1 MAVNAR
7 LVDPEILSGARVRY
21 LDGAND

>member
-7 LVDPEILSGARVRY
+7 LADPEILSGARVRY